1 MNEITRK
8 LKNNGKITIIIIDN
22 LKKKNKREN
31 KEINNKIREINKINN
46 INTKITTQEDTF
58 KTLSSILSGE
68 KP

>member
-46 INTKITTQEDTF
+46 INTKITTQ
-58 KTLSSILSGE
+58 
-68 KP
+68 